1 MALRTD
7 IIQTSVQNLCTRK
20 YMGIGRLRGNDFEK
34 ENFEI
39 CKNI

>member
-7 IIQTSVQNLCTRK
+7 IIQTSVQNLCMRK
-20 YMGIGRLRGNDFEK
+20 FVGIGGNDFEK